1 MLISPA
7 PCTPKPCITE
17 LPTSNP
23 TPHTQASPAASTPT
37 PPHSPPP
44 SPPPA
49 PAPPSQTRLGTT
61 KSSQTRLGSLRRARF
76 RSGRAR
82 LGMGA
87 GGGRGR
93 GRAWRCWRWCAG
105 WCVRSPSIR
114 STRSVTWR
122 RRGASVCCLRLRALL
137 RCISWTGPPRGERT
151 PRVGIGSTVFGVRAL
166 CCSPGCKPSPNTS
179 RLDGWLPRKRLWK
192 DALGN
197 VEIQRG
203 SARARESET
212 EKERKR
218 EREKERGVIAG
229 VCC

>member
-17 LPTSNP
+17 LPTPNP
-23 TPHTQASPAASTPT
+23 TPHTQVSPAASTPT

-49 PAPPSQTRLGTT
+49 PAPPSQTRFGTT
-61 KSSQTRLGSLRRARF
+61 KPRLGSMGRARF
-76 RSGRAR
+76 RAR
-82 LGMGA
+82 LGTNKKRLGTEKPRA
-87 GGGRGR
+87 RGGRGR

-137 RCISWTGPPRGERT
+137 RCISWTGPPRGKRT

-166 CCSPGCKPSPNTS
+166 RCCL
-179 RLDGWLPRKRLWK
+179 RLRALPQYVSFRWT
-192 DALGN
+192 AAEETF
-197 VEIQRG
+197 VE
-203 SARARESET
+203 ARTREC
-212 EKERKR
+212 
-218 EREKERGVIAG
+218 GD
-229 VCC
+229 